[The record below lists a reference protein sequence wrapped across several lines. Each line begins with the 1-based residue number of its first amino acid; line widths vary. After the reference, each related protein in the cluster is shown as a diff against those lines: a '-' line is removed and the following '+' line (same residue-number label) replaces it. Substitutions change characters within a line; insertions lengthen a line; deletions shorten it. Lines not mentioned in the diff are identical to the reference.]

1 MNYQDKVVLVTGSS
15 NGIGKCISLEFL
27 KAGAMVIGLDID
39 ELNGELL
46 LTEYKKK
53 GYKADFYK
61 LDLTKVDDIKV
72 IYQKITDKYQKVDI
86 LINNAGKG
94 NFKPFL
100 ELNVEDWEEVI
111 NLNLRATFVM
121 AQEFVKRHPKDTYGR
136 IINISSTRYLMSE
149 PGSEAYA
156 ASKGGIIS
164 LTHALALSVSSRNFT
179 VNVISPG
186 WIENNNYKDLLQED
200 HAQHPSKRVGKPED
214 IARMCLFLADEKND
228 FITGENIVI
237 DGGMTKKMIYI

>member
-72 IYQKITDKYQKVDI
+72 IYQKITAKYQKVDI

-186 WIENNNYKDLLQED
+186 WIENNNYKDLLQ
-200 HAQHPSKRVGKPED
+200 
-214 IARMCLFLADEKND
+214 
-228 FITGENIVI
+228 
-237 DGGMTKKMIYI
+237 